1 MDKIWL
7 SHYPAG
13 IPAEINPDAFSS
25 LVALYQHS
33 VAEFADKT
41 AFQHMGVNLT
51 YAELAELS
59 QAFAAYLQQELGMRK
74 GQRFAIMLPNC
85 LQYPVA
91 LFGALQ
97 AGLIVVNV
105 NPLYTAREL
114 QLQLADCGA
123 RTIIILANFT
133 QTLETIIKQTGVEHV
148 IVSELGDLLHLKG
161 YMVNFMVKHVKHLV
175 PTHHLE
181 NAIPFK
187 QVLEIARDLPFN
199 YLEIKGE
206 DLAFLQYTGGT
217 TGISKGAML
226 SHRNMVANVEQAS
239 AWLKPVLK
247 VGEEI
252 VITALPLY
260 HIFALTANCLSFM
273 RFGGC
278 NVLITNPRDFP
289 AFIQT
294 LSEVPFTAITGVNT
308 LFNALTQQM
317 AFADL
322 DFSQLRITLG
332 GGMAVQS
339 TVAAR
344 WEEMTGIPLL
354 EAYGLTEAAPAVCIN
369 PLDAPHYTGSAG
381 LPVPSTE
388 IGILSPY
395 GEELKLGEVGELCVK
410 GPQVMRGYW
419 RNESETR
426 KVFDA
431 NGWLHTGDM
440 AFLDPQG
447 YVHIVDRQKDMILV
461 SGFNVYP
468 NEIEAVV
475 MAEGRILEVAAVGVP
490 DERSGETVKLLV
502 VRRDPITHEELLDYC
517 RANLTAYKLPKYIE
531 FRSELPKN
539 NVGKIL
545 RRMLREA

>member
-13 IPAEINPDAFSS
+13 IPADINPDAFPS

-33 VAEFADKT
+33 VAAFADKT
-41 AFQHMGVNLT
+41 AFQHMGINLT

-74 GQRFAIMLPNC
+74 GQRLAIMLPNC

-123 RTIIILANFT
+123 QTIIILANFT
-133 QTLETIIKQTGVEHV
+133 QTLETIIQQTAVEHV

-161 YMVNFMVKHVKHLV
+161 YMVNFVVKHVKHLV
-175 PTHHLE
+175 PEHHLE

-187 QVLEIARDLPFN
+187 QVLEVARDLPFN
-199 YLEIKGE
+199 HLEIKGE

-247 VGEEI
+247 VGEEV

-260 HIFALTANCLSFM
+260 HIFALTANCLTFM
-273 RFGGC
+273 SFGGC

-308 LFNALTQQM
+308 LFNALTQQT

-344 WEEMTGIPLL
+344 WEQITGIPLL

-395 GEELKLGEVGELCVK
+395 GEELKVGEVGELCVK

-475 MAEGRILEVAAVGVP
+475 MDEGRILEVAAVGVP
-490 DERSGETVKLLV
+490 DERSGETVKLVV
-502 VRRDPITHEELLDYC
+502 VRRDPITREELLDYC

-545 RRMLREA
+545 RRVLRET